1 MGFGAFPQRPASLV
15 RVPPLGQIPA
25 GPGSDPSAPS
35 LGRSTFYSI
44 RHLKSRD
51 GTHVG
56 HCRPCLSS
64 QPAPR
69 LSGLRVVP
77 LPCRVGTCAVPRT
90 PPRASAGRATHN
102 AARIGMTCRAAR
114 TAACVGRTCRRQS
127 WAQNA
132 VGVLAKAAPSPHLV
146 APGEGSAHVH
156 VAVVWLFCRLEKCRT
171 KIIQN

>member
-56 HCRPCLSS
+56 RCRPRLSS

-102 AARIGMTCRAAR
+102 AARIG
-114 TAACVGRTCRRQS
+114 RTCRRQS

-132 VGVLAKAAPSPHLV
+132 VRVLAKAAPSPHLV

>member
-1 MGFGAFPQRPASLV
+1 MGFGAFPQR
-15 RVPPLGQIPA
+15 PLGQIPA

-102 AARIGMTCRAAR
+102 AAR
-114 TAACVGRTCRRQS
+114 VGRTCRRQS

>member
-56 HCRPCLSS
+56 RCRPCLSS
-64 QPAPR
+64 QPAPH
-69 LSGLRVVP
+69 LSDLRVVP
-77 LPCRVGTCAVPRT
+77 LLCRVGTCAVPRT

-102 AARIGMTCRAAR
+102 AARIGM
-114 TAACVGRTCRRQS
+114 TCRRQS

>member
-56 HCRPCLSS
+56 RCRPCLSS
-64 QPAPR
+64 QPAPH
-69 LSGLRVVP
+69 LSDLRVVP
-77 LPCRVGTCAVPRT
+77 LLCRVGTCAVPRT
-90 PPRASAGRATHN
+90 PLRASAGRATHN
-102 AARIGMTCRAAR
+102 
-114 TAACVGRTCRRQS
+114 AACVGRTCRRQS